1 LLELG
6 VSDWEAAASLPD
18 LDIFGTDPYWY
29 LFGGEPEPF
38 VRAFTTPAVEVSR
51 RHGRQCQIWV
61 QAFSVPEGREEELRV
76 GLRVAAGLGA
86 THLAAWSYEGTASMS
101 IRCARPDEVWRLLGE
116 AFAEAQG
123 GPSEPPPQSP

>member
-1 LLELG
+1 
-6 VSDWEAAASLPD
+6 VSDWDAAASLPD

-51 RHGRQCQIWV
+51 RHSRQCQIWV

-101 IRCARPDEVWRLLGE
+101 VHCARPDLVWRILGE
-116 AFAEAQG
+116 AFAEARG
-123 GPSEPPPQSP
+123 EGSRAHPPR